1 MTLNYLDLDV
11 ARLPVA
17 SARGEAGRAVAA
29 GKGLDDILRRLA
41 PFDVISFDIFETLLR
56 REGVFRP
63 IDLFLTIGEKAGPL
77 LGLSPGE
84 FARLRMRGER
94 DARCSLEARRGH
106 EVTLA
111 EMYGQMNALLPT
123 QGRPSVTQAALVE
136 AQRIEQEV
144 ELEHLRP
151 VPSVEPIYHWAVR
164 AGKRVVLVSDFYSS
178 AAFINEAL
186 SRNGYTGH
194 ERLFVS
200 CDVDH
205 TKHHG
210 DLYAHVCEEMGVA
223 PRQIAHIGDNP
234 WSDGSRALQA
244 GITHLRIANPAGRLI
259 GRWRIDWRNPSPQP
273 SSAVFASVAD
283 ELFGSGIALRE
294 PEDMPVLERVGRE
307 CLGPLLFGMAGWL
320 HEAAQANET
329 PVLHFCSRDGLIM
342 KRAFDLFRRR
352 FGTKADSRYLMV
364 SRQAIYRARAV
375 SEPEAAAALF
385 AQNWARLTPAD
396 ALARWGLDPQEF
408 AAQILSAGFSSPQ
421 DVVAIGDRA
430 GAGRFAKLFEAC
442 RTALQ
447 AANQAHADLFTDYLA
462 QEGVIGADAVTLVDI
477 GWHGSLQKGLGEV
490 LRARGWRGRLA
501 GRYLG
506 LFLDR
511 AALSGFDAAGYLFSL
526 DGTPRAQAL
535 RRSPSLVELLHTAG
549 HGSTAGYRRD
559 GDGIVAVCEE
569 RPDEERQH
577 AEAIG
582 PIQKAALAF
591 VEEMLA
597 NPRLGPGALDPA
609 DAFRG
614 LDRLL
619 GRPSTDEVEVIGR
632 LRIAANYGATATSTA
647 LTDRSPEGYRLWNVG

>member
-1 MTLNYLDLDV
+1 MTLNHLDLDV
-11 ARLPVA
+11 VRLPVA
-17 SARGEAGRAVAA
+17 ATPAGADEE
-29 GKGLDDILRRLA
+29 LDFVLRRLA

-56 REGVFRP
+56 RVGVFRP

-77 LGLSPGE
+77 LGLSAAE

-94 DARCSLEARRGH
+94 DARCALEARRGH

-111 EMYGQMNALLPT
+111 EMYERMNALLPT
-123 QGRPSVTQAALVE
+123 LGRASVSHAALAE

-144 ELEHLRP
+144 ELEHLAP
-151 VPSVEPIYHWAVR
+151 VPSVEPIYHWAV
-164 AGKRVVLVSDFYSS
+164 ACGKRVVLVSDFYSS
-178 AAFINEAL
+178 ADFINEAL
-186 SRNGYTGH
+186 SRNGYAGH

-200 CDVDH
+200 CDIDR

-210 DLYAHVCEEMGVA
+210 DLYAHVCEEMGVR
-223 PRQIAHIGDNP
+223 PRQIAHLGDNP
-234 WSDGSRALQA
+234 WSDGSRALQS
-244 GITHLRIANPAGRLI
+244 GITHLRVGNPAGRLV

-273 SSAVFASVAD
+273 SSAMFAAVAD
-283 ELFGSGIALRE
+283 DLFGSGIAPRE
-294 PEDMPVLERVGRE
+294 PEDLPVLQRVGRE

-320 HEAAQANET
+320 HQEAQANET
-329 PVLHFCSRDGLIM
+329 PALHFCSRDGLVM
-342 KRAFDLFRRR
+342 KRAFDLFCRR
-352 FGTKADSRYLMV
+352 FGTKTESRYLMV

-408 AAQILSAGFSSPQ
+408 AAEIRSAGFSSPQ

-442 RTALQ
+442 RAALQ
-447 AANQAHADLFTDYLA
+447 AANQAHADLFADYLA
-462 QEGVIGADAVTLVDI
+462 QKGVIGAQAVTLVDI

-490 LRARGWRGRLA
+490 LRARGWSGHLA

-511 AALSGFDAAGYLFSL
+511 AALTGFDAAGYLFSL
-526 DGTPRAQAL
+526 DGTVRAQAL
-535 RRSPSLVELLHTAG
+535 RKSPSLVELLHTAG
-549 HGSTAGYRRD
+549 HGSTAGYRRTPQ
-559 GDGIVAVCEE
+559 GIVATCEE

-577 AEAIG
+577 ADAIG
-582 PIQKAALAF
+582 PIQEAALAF

-597 NPRLGPGALDPA
+597 NPRLGAGALDPA

-619 GRPSTDEVEVIGR
+619 GRPSPDEVEIIGR

>member
-1 MTLNYLDLDV
+1 MTLNYLDLD
-11 ARLPVA
+11 AGSLPVA
-17 SARGEAGRAVAA
+17 ATSGDAGDALQQV
-29 GKGLDDILRRLA
+29 LRRLA
-41 PFDVISFDIFETLLR
+41 PFDVISFDVFETLLR

-63 IDLFLTIGEKAGPL
+63 IDLFLTIGERAGPL
-77 LGLSPGE
+77 LGLSAAD
-84 FARLRMRGER
+84 FARLRMRSER
-94 DARCSLEARRGH
+94 EARCALEQRRGR

-111 EMYGQMNALLPT
+111 EMYARMDALLPT
-123 QGRPSVTQAALVE
+123 LGRPRVAQAALE
-136 AQRIEQEV
+136 AAQRIEQEV

-151 VPSVEPIYHWAVR
+151 VPGVEPIYHWAVK
-164 AGKRVVLVSDFYSS
+164 AGKRVVLVSDFYS
-178 AAFINEAL
+178 AAEFINAAL
-186 SRNGYTGH
+186 SRNGYEGH

-200 CDVDH
+200 CDIDH

-223 PRQIAHIGDNP
+223 PRQIAHVGDNP

-244 GITHLRIANPAGRLI
+244 GIAHLRVANPAGRLV

-283 ELFGSGIALRE
+283 DLFGSGIAPRE
-294 PEDMPVLERVGRE
+294 PEHMPVLQRVGRE

-320 HEAAQANET
+320 HREAQANET
-329 PVLHFCSRDGLIM
+329 PALHFCSRDGLVM
-342 KRAFDLFRRR
+342 KQAFDLFRRR
-352 FGTKADSRYLMV
+352 FGGQTQSRYLMV

-375 SEPEAAAALF
+375 SEPAAAAALF

-396 ALARWGLDPQEF
+396 ALARWGLDPHAF
-408 AAQILSAGFSSPQ
+408 AAEIRAAGFSSPQ
-421 DVVAIGDRA
+421 DVVAIGDKA

-442 RTALQ
+442 RDALQ
-447 AANQAHADLFTDYLA
+447 AANEAHADLFADYLA
-462 QEGVIGADAVTLVDI
+462 QEGVTGAEAATLVDI

-490 LRARGWRGRLA
+490 LRARGWHGRLS

-506 LFLDR
+506 LFLDK
-511 AALSGFDAAGYLFSL
+511 ATLAGFDAAGYLFSL
-526 DGTPRAQAL
+526 DGTLRAQAL
-535 RRSPSLVELLHTAG
+535 RKSPSLVELLHTAG
-549 HGSTAGYRRD
+549 HGSTAGYRRTA
-559 GDGIVAVCEE
+559 DGITAVCEE

-577 AEAIG
+577 AEAIA
-582 PIQKAALAF
+582 PIQRAALAF

-597 NPRLGPGALDPA
+597 NPRLGPQPLDPA

-619 GRPSTDEVEVIGR
+619 SRPSPDEIEVIGR

>member
-1 MTLNYLDLDV
+1 MTLNYLDLD
-11 ARLPVA
+11 AGSLPVA
-17 SARGEAGRAVAA
+17 ATSGDAGDALQQV
-29 GKGLDDILRRLA
+29 LRRLA
-41 PFDVISFDIFETLLR
+41 PFDVISFDVFETLLR

-63 IDLFLTIGEKAGPL
+63 IDLFLTIGERAGPL
-77 LGLSPGE
+77 LGLSAAD
-84 FARLRMRGER
+84 FARLRMRSER
-94 DARCSLEARRGH
+94 EARCALEQRRGR

-111 EMYGQMNALLPT
+111 EMYARMDALLPT
-123 QGRPSVTQAALVE
+123 LGRPRVAQAALE
-136 AQRIEQEV
+136 AAQRIEQEV

-151 VPSVEPIYHWAVR
+151 VPGVEPIYHWAVK
-164 AGKRVVLVSDFYSS
+164 AGKRVVLVSDFYS
-178 AAFINEAL
+178 AAEFINAAL
-186 SRNGYTGH
+186 SRNGYAGH

-200 CDVDH
+200 CDIDH

-223 PRQIAHIGDNP
+223 PRQIAHVGDNP

-244 GITHLRIANPAGRLI
+244 GIAHLRVANPAGRLV

-283 ELFGSGIALRE
+283 DLFGSGIAPRE
-294 PEDMPVLERVGRE
+294 PEHMPVLERVGRE

-320 HEAAQANET
+320 HREAQANET
-329 PVLHFCSRDGLIM
+329 PALHFCSRDGLVM
-342 KRAFDLFRRR
+342 KQAFDLFRRR
-352 FGTKADSRYLMV
+352 FGGQTQSRYLMV

-375 SEPEAAAALF
+375 SEPAAAAALF

-396 ALARWGLDPQEF
+396 ALARWGLDPHAF
-408 AAQILSAGFSSPQ
+408 AAEIRAAGFSSPQ
-421 DVVAIGDRA
+421 DVVAIGDKA

-442 RTALQ
+442 REALQ
-447 AANQAHADLFTDYLA
+447 AANQAHADLFADYLA
-462 QEGVIGADAVTLVDI
+462 QEGVTGAEAVTLVDI

-490 LRARGWRGRLA
+490 LRARGWHGRLS

-506 LFLDR
+506 LFLDK
-511 AALSGFDAAGYLFSL
+511 ATLAGFDAAGYLFSL
-526 DGTPRAQAL
+526 DGTLRAQAL
-535 RRSPSLVELLHTAG
+535 RKSPSLVELLHTAG
-549 HGSTAGYRRD
+549 HGSTAGYRRTA
-559 GDGIVAVCEE
+559 DGITAVCEE

-577 AEAIG
+577 AEAIA
-582 PIQKAALAF
+582 PIQRAALAF

-597 NPRLGPGALDPA
+597 NPRLGPQPLDPA

-619 GRPSTDEVEVIGR
+619 SRPSRDEIEVIGR

-647 LTDRSPEGYRLWNVG
+647 LTDRSPEGYRLWNA

>member
-1 MTLNYLDLDV
+1 MTLNYLDLD
-11 ARLPVA
+11 AGSLPVA
-17 SARGEAGRAVAA
+17 AAKARQDSTGDSLPQV
-29 GKGLDDILRRLA
+29 LNRLA
-41 PFDVISFDIFETLLR
+41 PFDVISFDVFETLLR

-63 IDLFLTIGEKAGPL
+63 IDLFLTIGERAGPL
-77 LGLSPGE
+77 LGLSAAD

-94 DARCSLEARRGH
+94 EARCALEQRQGR

-111 EMYGQMNALLPT
+111 EMYARMDVLLPT
-123 QGRPSVTQAALVE
+123 LGRPRVAQAALE
-136 AQRIEQEV
+136 AAQRIEQEV

-151 VPSVEPIYHWAVR
+151 VPSVEPIYHWAVQ

-178 AAFINEAL
+178 AAFIDAAL
-186 SRNGYTGH
+186 SRNGFDRH

-200 CDVDH
+200 CDIDH

-210 DLYAHVCEEMGVA
+210 DLYAHVCDEMGVL
-223 PRQIAHIGDNP
+223 PRQIAHVGDNA

-244 GITHLRIANPAGRLI
+244 GIAHLRIANPAGRLV

-273 SSAVFASVAD
+273 SSAVFAAVAD
-283 ELFGSGIALRE
+283 RLYGSGIAPGE
-294 PEDMPVLERVGRE
+294 PEHLPVLERVGRE

-320 HEAAQANET
+320 HQEAQAKET
-329 PVLHFCSRDGLIM
+329 PALHFCSRDGLVM
-342 KRAFDLFRRR
+342 KQAFDLFRRR
-352 FGTKADSRYLMV
+352 FGGQTQSRYLMV

-375 SEPEAAAALF
+375 SEPAAAAALF

-396 ALARWGLDPQEF
+396 ALARWGLDPNAF
-408 AAQILSAGFSSPQ
+408 AAEIRSAGFSSAK
-421 DVVAIGDRA
+421 DVVAIGDKA

-442 RTALQ
+442 REALQ
-447 AANQAHADLFTDYLA
+447 AANEAHADLFADYLT
-462 QEGVIGADAVTLVDI
+462 QEGVLGAEAVTLVDI

-490 LRARGWRGRLA
+490 LRARGWGGRLA

-506 LFLDR
+506 LFLDK
-511 AALSGFDAAGYLFSL
+511 ATLAGFDAAGYLFSL

-535 RRSPSLVELLHTAG
+535 RKSPSLVELLHTAG
-549 HGSTAGYRRD
+549 HGSTAGYRRTA
-559 GDGIVAVCEE
+559 DGIVAVCEE
-569 RPDEERQH
+569 RLEEERQH

-582 PIQKAALAF
+582 PIQRAALAV

-597 NPRLGPGALDPA
+597 NPRLGPQMLDPA

-619 GRPSTDEVEVIGR
+619 GRPSPDEVEVIGR

-647 LTDRSPEGYRLWNVG
+647 LTDRSPEGYRLWNF

>member
-1 MTLNYLDLDV
+1 MTLNYFDLDV
-11 ARLPVA
+11 AGLPAAATSADTGEVLDVA
-17 SARGEAGRAVAA
+17 R
-29 GKGLDDILRRLA
+29 RRLA

-63 IDLFLTIGEKAGPL
+63 IDLFLTIGEKAGRL
-77 LGLSPGE
+77 LGLSATE

-94 DARCSLEARRGH
+94 DARCALEARRGR

-111 EMYGQMNALLPT
+111 EIYGRMNALLPT
-123 QGRPSVTQAALVE
+123 QGCPSVSQTELID
-136 AQRIEQEV
+136 AQRLEQEI

-151 VPSVEPIYHWAVR
+151 VPSVEPIYHWAVG

-178 AAFINEAL
+178 AEFINKAL
-186 SRNGYTGH
+186 ARSGYEGH

-200 CDVDH
+200 CDINH

-210 DLYAHVCEEMGVA
+210 DLYAHVCEEMGVTS
-223 PRQIAHIGDNP
+223 RQIAHVGDNP

-244 GITHLRIANPAGRLI
+244 GITHLRIANPAGRLVN
-259 GRWRIDWRNPSPQP
+259 RWRIDWRSPSPQP
-273 SSAVFASVAD
+273 SSPVFANVAD
-283 ELFGSGIALRE
+283 DLFGSGIAPRD
-294 PEDMPVLERVGRE
+294 PEDIPVLQRVGRE
-307 CLGPLLFGMAGWL
+307 ALGPLLFGMAGWL
-320 HEAAQANET
+320 HEGAQANET

-352 FGTKADSRYLMV
+352 FGTKTDSRYLMV

-396 ALARWGLDPQEF
+396 ALARWGLDPRAFE
-408 AAQILSAGFSSPQ
+408 AEVRAAGFSSPQ
-421 DVVAIGDRA
+421 DVVAIGDRV
-430 GAGRFAKLFEAC
+430 GAGRFVELFEAC
-442 RTALQ
+442 RAALQ
-447 AANQAHADLFTDYLA
+447 AANEAHAHLFADYLA
-462 QEGVIGADAVTLVDI
+462 QEGVIGAQAVTLVDI
-477 GWHGSLQKGLGEV
+477 GWHGSLQKGLDEV
-490 LRARGWRGRLA
+490 LRARGWRGHLA

-511 AALSGFDAAGYLFSL
+511 AALSGFDAAGYLFSV

-535 RRSPSLVELLHTAG
+535 RRSPSLVELLHTAS

-582 PIQKAALAF
+582 PIQEAALSF
-591 VEEMLA
+591 VEEMLV

-619 GRPSTDEVEVIGR
+619 SRPSADEVEVIGR

-647 LTDRSPEGYRLWNVG
+647 LTDRSPEGYQLWSVG

>member
-1 MTLNYLDLDV
+1 MTLNYLDLD
-11 ARLPVA
+11 AGSLPVA
-17 SARGEAGRAVAA
+17 ATSGDAGDALQQV
-29 GKGLDDILRRLA
+29 LRRLA
-41 PFDVISFDIFETLLR
+41 PFDVISFDVFETLLR

-63 IDLFLTIGEKAGPL
+63 IDLFLTIGERAGPL
-77 LGLSPGE
+77 LGLSAAD
-84 FARLRMRGER
+84 FARLRMRSER
-94 DARCSLEARRGH
+94 EARCALEQRRGR

-111 EMYGQMNALLPT
+111 EMYARMDALLPT
-123 QGRPSVTQAALVE
+123 LGRPRVAQAALE
-136 AQRIEQEV
+136 AAQRIEQEV

-151 VPSVEPIYHWAVR
+151 VPSVEPIYHWAVK
-164 AGKRVVLVSDFYSS
+164 AGKRVVLVSDFYS
-178 AAFINEAL
+178 AAEFINAAL
-186 SRNGYTGH
+186 SRNGYAGH

-200 CDVDH
+200 CDIDH

-223 PRQIAHIGDNP
+223 PRQIAHVGDNP

-244 GITHLRIANPAGRLI
+244 GIAHLRVANPAGRLV

-283 ELFGSGIALRE
+283 DLFGSGIAPRE
-294 PEDMPVLERVGRE
+294 PEHMPVLERVGRE

-320 HEAAQANET
+320 HREAQANET
-329 PVLHFCSRDGLIM
+329 PALHFCSRDGLVM
-342 KRAFDLFRRR
+342 KQAFDLFRRR
-352 FGTKADSRYLMV
+352 FGGQTQSRYLMV

-375 SEPEAAAALF
+375 SEPAAAAALF

-396 ALARWGLDPQEF
+396 ALARWGLDPHAF
-408 AAQILSAGFSSPQ
+408 AAEIRAAGFSSPQ
-421 DVVAIGDRA
+421 DVVAIGDKA

-442 RTALQ
+442 REALQ
-447 AANQAHADLFTDYLA
+447 AANQAHADLFADYLA
-462 QEGVIGADAVTLVDI
+462 QEGVTGAEAVTLVDI

-490 LRARGWRGRLA
+490 LRARGWHGRLS

-506 LFLDR
+506 LFLDK
-511 AALSGFDAAGYLFSL
+511 ATLAGFDAAGYLFSL
-526 DGTPRAQAL
+526 DGTLRAQAL
-535 RRSPSLVELLHTAG
+535 RKSPSLVELLHTAG
-549 HGSTAGYRRD
+549 HGSTAGYRRTA
-559 GDGIVAVCEE
+559 DGITAVCEE

-577 AEAIG
+577 AEAIA
-582 PIQKAALAF
+582 PIQRAALAF

-597 NPRLGPGALDPA
+597 NPRLGPQPLDPA

-619 GRPSTDEVEVIGR
+619 SRPSRDEIEVIGR

-647 LTDRSPEGYRLWNVG
+647 LTDRSPEGYRLWNA